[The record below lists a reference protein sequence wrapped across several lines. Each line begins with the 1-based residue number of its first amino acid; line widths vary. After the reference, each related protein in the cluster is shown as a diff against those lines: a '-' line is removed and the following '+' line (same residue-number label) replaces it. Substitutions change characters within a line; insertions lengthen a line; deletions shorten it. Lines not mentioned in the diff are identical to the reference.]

1 MRVGVQETRYRAVV
15 ERLVCLRIELYD
27 ASDRSVP
34 VVLLEELK
42 DAVVHRTEG
51 FD

>member
-27 ASDRSVP
+27 DRSVP

-42 DAVVHRTEG
+42 DAVVHRTGG